1 MKIVVLLKQIADP
14 NIITFDIIGER
25 LCYFSWILNPVDRH
39 ALEAA
44 LQLKEAW
51 GGEVIA
57 VSVAP
62 ERADGILRHALKHGA
77 DRAVRYW
84 DNALEKADTWV
95 ISGVIAAIVKKTG
108 FDLIVCGS
116 RSMDAANR
124 LMGPALA
131 EELDLPLVTN
141 VIAIELKAA
150 RRLQVERKLEKGR
163 RETYS
168 FDLPGVV
175 TVEEG
180 ANDPRYV
187 APHSRSDKE
196 GMEKPVETI
205 RLEKPSVDFT
215 PLVSELNVIQA
226 RPRTKVGVNITKL
239 SAGDRQKLMRGELGR
254 KREIFRGSPDQGARK
269 IIDIVKENLPS

>member
-25 LCYFSWILNPVDRH
+25 LCSFSRILNPVDRH
-39 ALEAA
+39 VLEAA
-44 LQLKEAW
+44 LQLKEAC

-62 ERADGILRHALKHGA
+62 ERADSMLRHALQHGA

-84 DNALEKADTWV
+84 DDVLDKADTWV
-95 ISGVIAAIVKKTG
+95 VSGVIAAIVKKSD

-116 RSMDAANR
+116 HSMDAANR

-131 EELDLPLVTN
+131 ERLALPLVTN
-141 VIAIELKAA
+141 VIAIELTAA
-150 RRLQVERKLEKGR
+150 QRLQVERKLEKGG
-163 RETYS
+163 REIYA
-168 FDLPGVV
+168 FDLPGVI

-187 APHSRSDKE
+187 APHSRSYKE
-196 GMEKPVETI
+196 GMKKPIETI
-205 RLEKPSVDFT
+205 RLEKALMDFT
-215 PLVSELNVIQA
+215 PLVSELNIIQA

-239 SAGDRQKLMRGELGR
+239 SAGERQKLMRGELGR
-254 KREIFRGSPDQGARK
+254 KKEIFRGSPDQGARK